1 MCCLGGVSQSSAF
14 NATSNAAK
22 RPPGP
27 FGIVKFLS
35 GFRKAIWW
43 PRYGQE
49 VYEMVKTAFVVLRT
63 RSTDDNFA
71 YNPTFPSLANDIS
84 W

>member
-1 MCCLGGVSQSSAF
+1 MCCFGGVSQSSAF

-35 GFRKAIWW
+35 GFRKAKCW
-43 PRYGQE
+43 PWHGQE
-49 VYEMVKTAFVVLRT
+49 VYEMLKTAFLLLRT

-71 YNPTFPSLANDIS
+71 YDSTFPSLANNIS
-84 W
+84 